1 MLRRSVACL
10 LSVSFAMSTAGCK
23 RAPEVEIDHNLSI
36 GSTHDL
42 NIARDVAYAPGP
54 RRSLDVYAP
63 KAGDGAAPVIVY
75 IYGGAWA
82 SGSKEESAWIGASLA
97 RRGFVAVIPDYRI
110 YPEGLWPLFLQDNA
124 AAVAWTRRTI
134 AHYGG
139 DPNQIVLVGHSSG
152 AFNVFSL
159 AVDRRWLEAEGLD
172 PKNDVRAVI
181 GLSGPYSMLPL
192 DGRREH
198 AIFGKGRNYT
208 EPYAHIDGRS
218 PPLLLLVGAEDGA
231 AGPWNSPEA
240 AENVRK
246 KGGEAEAILYPSVSH
261 ADTRDAF
268 GGLPLGSN
276 APILKDISAFLAR
289 HGVSPRA
296 QAQAGAA
303 STLEQG
309 RP

>member
-1 MLRRSVACL
+1 MLRRSVICL
-10 LSVSFAMSTAGCK
+10 LTAFFAMSAGGC
-23 RAPEVEIDHNLSI
+23 RRTPEPEIDHNLSI

-42 NIARDVAYAPGP
+42 NITRDIAYAAGP
-54 RRSLDVYAP
+54 RQSLDVYSP
-63 KAGDGAAPVIVY
+63 NAGDGDAPVIVY

-124 AAVAWTRRTI
+124 AAVAWTHRKI
-134 AHYGG
+134 AQYGG
-139 DPNQIVLVGHSSG
+139 DPNKIVLVGHSSG

-159 AVDRRWLEAEGLD
+159 AVDRRWLDAEGLD
-172 PKNDVRAVI
+172 PKNDVKAVI
-181 GLSGPYSMLPL
+181 GLSGPYSMMPL
-192 DGRREH
+192 DGDREH
-198 AIFGKGRNYT
+198 AIFGEGRDYT

-218 PPLLLLVGAEDGA
+218 PPLLLLVGADDRA
-231 AGPWNSPEA
+231 AGPSNSPEA
-240 AENVRK
+240 AKRVRE

-261 ADTRDAF
+261 SDTRDAF
-268 GGLPLGSN
+268 GGLPIASN
-276 APILKDISAFLAR
+276 APILGDILSFLAR
-289 HGVSPRA
+289 HDVSPKA
-296 QAQAGAA
+296 QPPANPD